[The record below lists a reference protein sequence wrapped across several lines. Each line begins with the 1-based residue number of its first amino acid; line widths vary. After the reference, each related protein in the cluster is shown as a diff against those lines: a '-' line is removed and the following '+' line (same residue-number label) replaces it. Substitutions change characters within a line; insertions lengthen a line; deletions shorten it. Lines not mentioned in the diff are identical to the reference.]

1 MRSNLSIEQGERE
14 EQRYSASLS
23 KPQTNKGNSAGIAMK
38 KVVLNELFINNF
50 KGVTAHH
57 VFGEHENKV
66 SGRNASGKTTI
77 VKAWFWLLSGRSSA
91 DTVANSD
98 LFDNRYELDE
108 NTPTASVKAVVTI
121 EGEKYTI
128 ERTAKA
134 KFTRKRGTSS
144 YEKASSDEY
153 HFFIDEIERNA
164 TDFKEWLTSNIASED
179 MLQYLLGGEFFIGKI
194 FDDKKA
200 ARAIIEKT
208 VGTVTREEMSGD
220 YSAIDVLLQTYSLDE
235 IDAFAQRMAKSVND
249 RLNEIPTLIRNKEA
263 EVSEIEQ
270 TDFVATDREI
280 SELEAERDRLD
291 KQMTDLTERIKPQM
305 EAKHEAERIKQ
316 MKADMYERA
325 YIEWK
330 NGIIAQRDNIIAEI
344 NAIKKQNEK
353 SVSLRAEAERRR
365 EDATARQKKAMQL
378 YEEEEK
384 KRSRLLEE
392 RDEEKNRKF
401 DQSAA
406 TCPFCGHLLEG
417 EKLQEQIDKFEA
429 KKRERIN
436 QIVFEGKATAAE
448 LKRLSDEIQS
458 LHNIIAEPLPDVIN
472 QSFEELNGKALELA
486 NADMSKSAFNAT
498 EHGFSL
504 LKDIDSVQI
513 PEVTMP
519 DNTEIVEAKKQVNAQ
534 LVPLYERRGLKNRL
548 TTLRN
553 ALDELRIEQKEK
565 GADLATYEQQRQAV
579 KDYKQE
585 QMEILSRK
593 VNDGLKFSRLEVWS
607 KQKDGTVVGDLVL
620 KDANGVNFSTSNNAS
635 RLTTVVDVQRF
646 FCEKLG
652 VNMPCFIDECA
663 IFSSGNLPKLD
674 NVQMFYLFCADTS
687 LKIESK

>member
-1 MRSNLSIEQGERE
+1 
-14 EQRYSASLS
+14 
-23 KPQTNKGNSAGIAMK
+23 MK
-38 KVVLNELFINNF
+38 KVVLNELFISNF

-57 VFGEHENKV
+57 VFGENENKV
-66 SGRNASGKTTI
+66 SGRNASGKSTI
-77 VKAWFWLLSGRSSA
+77 IRAWFWLLSGRSSA

-98 LFDNRYELDE
+98 LFDNRYDLDE

-164 TDFKEWLTSNIASED
+164 TDFKEWLAANIASED

-220 YSAIDVLLQTYSLDE
+220 YSAIDELLQRFSLDE
-235 IDAFAQRMAKSVND
+235 IDQRASNMAKAIND
-249 RLNEIPTLIRNKEA
+249 RLNEIPALIRNKEA

-280 SELEAERDRLD
+280 AELEAERDRLD

-305 EAKHEAERIKQ
+305 EAKHEAELTYQ
-316 MKADMYERA
+316 MKKDVLDKA
-325 YIEWK
+325 YDDWK
-330 NGIIAQRDNIIAEI
+330 
-344 NAIKKQNEK
+344 K
-353 SVSLRAEAERRR
+353 SFDVR
-365 EDATARQKKAMQL
+365 RQKLTDEIAAIRQQNARSEKARAD
-378 YEEEEK
+378 EEARRKMLAQDIERDK
-384 KRSRLLEE
+384 KSLGLAKLKRERLLAE
-392 RDEEKNRKF
+392 RDEEKEKTL
-401 DQSAA
+401 DPSA
-406 TCPFCGHLLEG
+406 TICPHCGAELQG
-417 EKLQEQIDKFEA
+417 EKLKAVIDNFERV
-429 KKRERIN
+429 KRERIDA
-436 QIVFEGKATAAE
+436 IVNEGKRTASDIE
-448 LKRLSDEIQS
+448 TLEKR
-458 LHNIIAEPLPDVIN
+458 IADMQKQIDEPLPQVIT
-472 QSFEELNGKALELA
+472 QPTEELEKQVFEIVNTNTSKIQFLETEQGK
-486 NADMSKSAFNAT
+486 T
-498 EHGFSL
+498 L
-504 LKDIDSVQI
+504 LDDIGSVVI
-513 PEVTMP
+513 PVVTMP
-519 DNTEIVEAKKQVNAQ
+519 ETEDIEAAKHNINDR

-565 GADLATYEQQRQAV
+565 GSELATYEQQRQAV

-607 KQKDGTVVGDLVL
+607 KQKDGTVVPDLVL
-620 KDANGVNFSTSNNAS
+620 KDANGVNFSTTNGAS
-635 RLTTVVDVQRF
+635 RIITTCDIQRF
-646 FCEKLG
+646 FCEKLD
-652 VNMPCFIDECA
+652 VSMPCFIDEA
-663 IFSSGNLPKLD
+663 SIIQKENLPNYED
-674 NVQMFYLFCADTS
+674 VQTFLLFCADTG

>member
-1 MRSNLSIEQGERE
+1 
-14 EQRYSASLS
+14 
-23 KPQTNKGNSAGIAMK
+23 MK
-38 KVVLNELFINNF
+38 KVVLNELFISNF

-57 VFGEHENKV
+57 VFGENENKV
-66 SGRNASGKTTI
+66 SGRNASGKSTI
-77 VKAWFWLLSGRSSA
+77 IRAWFWLLSGRSSA

-121 EGEKYTI
+121 GNEKYTI

-164 TDFKEWLTSNIASED
+164 TDFKEWLTANIASED
-179 MLQYLLGGEFFIGKI
+179 MLQYLLGGEFFIEKL
-194 FDDKKA
+194 FSDKKS

-208 VGTVTREEMSGD
+208 VGTVTREEMQGD
-220 YSAIDVLLQTYSLDE
+220 YEAIDELLQRYDLNE
-235 IDAFAQRMAKSVND
+235 IDQRAANMSKVIND
-249 RLNEIPTLIRNKEA
+249 RLNEIPALIRNKESEIA
-263 EVSEIEQ
+263 EIEQ

-280 SELEAERDRLD
+280 TELEAERDRLD
-291 KQMTDLTERIKPQM
+291 KQMTDLTERIMPQM
-305 EAKHEAERIKQ
+305 EAKHEAERTYQ
-316 MKADMYERA
+316 MKKDVLEKAYADWKKSFDVRRQKLTDEIAAIRQQNAKSEKARSDEEARRKMMEQDIER
-325 YIEWK
+325 
-330 NGIIAQRDNIIAEI
+330 D
-344 NAIKKQNEK
+344 KK
-353 SVSLRAEAERRR
+353 SLELAKQKRERLVAERDT
-365 EDATARQKKAMQL
+365 EKAKTL
-378 YEEEEK
+378 DK
-384 KRSRLLEE
+384 ASTL
-392 RDEEKNRKF
+392 
-401 DQSAA
+401 
-406 TCPFCGHLLEG
+406 CPHCGAELQG
-417 EKLQEQIDKFEA
+417 EKLQAVIDNFERV
-429 KKRERIN
+429 KRERIDA
-436 QIVFEGKATAAE
+436 IVNEGKRTASEIEALE
-448 LKRLSDEIQS
+448 KR
-458 LHNIIAEPLPDVIN
+458 IADMQKQLDEPLPQVITQPTDDLEKQVLEIIN
-472 QSFEELNGKALELA
+472 TDTSKIAFMETEQGK
-486 NADMSKSAFNAT
+486 T
-498 EHGFSL
+498 L
-504 LKDIDSVQI
+504 LDDIGSVVI

-519 DNTEIVEAKKQVNAQ
+519 ETDEIEAAKKKVNEQ

-565 GADLATYEQQRQAV
+565 GAELAVYERQRQLV

-607 KQKDGTVVGDLVL
+607 KQKDGNTIPDLVL
-620 KDANGVNFSTSNNAS
+620 KDANGVSYSTTNNAS

-646 FCEKLG
+646 FCDKLG

-663 IFSSGNLPKLD
+663 IFSTGNLPKLD

>member
-1 MRSNLSIEQGERE
+1 
-14 EQRYSASLS
+14 
-23 KPQTNKGNSAGIAMK
+23 MK
-38 KVVLNELFINNF
+38 KVVLNELFISNF
-50 KGVTAHH
+50 KGVNAHH
-57 VFGEHENKV
+57 VFGENENKV
-66 SGRNASGKTTI
+66 SGRNASGKSTI
-77 VKAWFWLLSGRSSA
+77 IRAWFWLLSGRSSA

-153 HFFIDEIERNA
+153 HFFIDQIERNA
-164 TDFKEWLTSNIASED
+164 TDFKEWLTANIASED
-179 MLQYLLGGEFFIGKI
+179 MLQYLLGGEFFITKI

-220 YSAIDVLLQTYSLDE
+220 YSAIDELLQKYSLDE
-235 IDAFAQRMAKSVND
+235 IDAKAQNMAKAIND
-249 RLNEIPTLIRNKEA
+249 RLNEIPALIRNKEA
-263 EVSEIEQ
+263 EIADIEQ

-305 EAKHEAERIKQ
+305 EAKHEAERTYQ
-316 MKADMYERA
+316 MKKDVLDKAYEDWKKSFDVRRQKLTDEIA
-325 YIEWK
+325 AIRQQNAKSEKARSDEEARRKMLEQDIE
-330 NGIIAQRDNIIAEI
+330 RD
-344 NAIKKQNEK
+344 KK
-353 SVSLRAEAERRR
+353 SLELAKQKRERLLAERDT
-365 EDATARQKKAMQL
+365 EKAKTLDPSATI
-378 YEEEEK
+378 
-384 KRSRLLEE
+384 
-392 RDEEKNRKF
+392 
-401 DQSAA
+401 
-406 TCPFCGHLLEG
+406 CPHCGAELQG
-417 EKLQEQIDKFEA
+417 DKLQAVIDNFE
-429 KKRERIN
+429 KVKRERIEA
-436 QIVFEGKATAAE
+436 IVNEGKRTASDIE
-448 LKRLSDEIQS
+448 NIEKR
-458 LHNIIAEPLPDVIN
+458 IADMQKQLDEPLPQVITQPTDDLERQVIEIIN
-472 QSFEELNGKALELA
+472 TDTSKIAFMETERGK
-486 NADMSKSAFNAT
+486 T
-498 EHGFSL
+498 L
-504 LKDIDSVQI
+504 LDDIGSVVI
-513 PEVTMP
+513 PEVKMP
-519 DNTEIVEAKKQVNAQ
+519 ETDEIEEAKKQVNSQ

-548 TTLRN
+548 TTLRK

-565 GADLATYEQQRQAV
+565 GSELATYEQQRQSV

-607 KQKDGTVVGDLVL
+607 KQKDGTVIGDLVL

-646 FCEKLG
+646 FCDKLG
-652 VNMPCFIDECA
+652 VSMPTFIDESSV
-663 IFSSGNLPKLD
+663 FSDGNLPKLEG
-674 NVQMFYLFCADTS
+674 VQTFYLFCANTS
-687 LKIESK
+687 LKIESR

>member
-1 MRSNLSIEQGERE
+1 
-14 EQRYSASLS
+14 
-23 KPQTNKGNSAGIAMK
+23 MK
-38 KVVLNELFINNF
+38 KVVLNELFISNF

-57 VFGEHENKV
+57 VFGENENKV
-66 SGRNASGKTTI
+66 SGRNASGKSTI
-77 VKAWFWLLSGRSSA
+77 IRAWLWLLSGRSSA

-164 TDFKEWLTSNIASED
+164 TDFKEWLAANIASED
-179 MLQYLLGGEFFIGKI
+179 MLQYLLGGEFFINKI
-194 FDDKKA
+194 FDDKRA
-200 ARAIIEKT
+200 ARQIIEKV
-208 VGTVTREEMSGD
+208 VGTVTRDEMRGD
-220 YSAIDVLLQTYSLDE
+220 YSAIDEYLQKYSLDE
-235 IDAFAQRMAKSVND
+235 IDSFAQRMAKSVND
-249 RLNEIPTLIRNKEA
+249 RLNEIPALIRNKESEIA
-263 EVSEIEQ
+263 EIEQ

-305 EAKHEAERIKQ
+305 EAKHEAERTYQ
-316 MKADMYERA
+316 MKKDVLEKAYED
-325 YIEWK
+325 WK
-330 NGIIAQRDNIIAEI
+330 
-344 NAIKKQNEK
+344 K
-353 SVSLRAEAERRR
+353 SF
-365 EDATARQKKAMQL
+365 DARRQKLTDEIAAIRQQNAKSEKARSD
-378 YEEEEK
+378 EEARRKMLAQDIERDK
-384 KRSRLLEE
+384 KSLGLAKQKRERLLAD
-392 RDEEKNRKF
+392 RDREKAKTL
-401 DQSAA
+401 DPSA
-406 TCPFCGHLLEG
+406 TICPHCGAELQG
-417 EKLQEQIDKFEA
+417 DKLQAVIDNFE
-429 KKRERIN
+429 KVKRERIDA
-436 QIVFEGKATAAE
+436 IVNEGKRTAAE
-448 LKRLSDEIQS
+448 IEALEKR
-458 LHNIIAEPLPDVIN
+458 IADMQKQLDEPLPQVIT
-472 QSFEELNGKALELA
+472 QPTEDLEKQVFEIVNTNTGKI
-486 NADMSKSAFNAT
+486 AFMET
-498 EHGFSL
+498 EQGKTL
-504 LKDIDSVQI
+504 LDDIGSVVI
-513 PEVTMP
+513 PEVKMP
-519 DNTEIVEAKKQVNAQ
+519 ETGEIEAAKKQVNAQ

-565 GADLATYEQQRQAV
+565 GAELATYEQQRQAV

-607 KQKDGTVVGDLVL
+607 KQKDGTTIPDLVL
-620 KDANGVNFSTSNNAS
+620 KDSNGVNFATTNQAS
-635 RLTTVVDVQRF
+635 RILTSIDVQRF

-652 VNMPCFIDECA
+652 VNLPTFVDE
-663 IFSSGNLPKLD
+663 SSTINNENLPKLD